1 MQDNRCSIEALRD
14 VNGLA
19 SSLAFPLSRL
29 KKILMERSRL
39 LPISITRGKTTRDT
53 ATHGNKDKIM
63 KFTAI
68 ALVTVF
74 ALSGTGAFAHT
85 YRHHMSDLNRHR
97 NAYDQY
103 GMDQQPTFHLRPN
116 DGNPNGNPD
125 GPTTLSGTGNS
136 QYGGSTPGTSGYN

>member
-1 MQDNRCSIEALRD
+1 
-14 VNGLA
+14 VYGLA
-19 SSLAFPLSRL
+19 DFLAFPLSRL

-39 LPISITRGKTTRDT
+39 LPISITRVNTTIDT

-63 KFTAI
+63 KLTAM
-68 ALVTVF
+68 ALATVF
-74 ALSGTGAFAHT
+74 ALSGTAAFAHT
-85 YRHHMSDLNRHR
+85 YHHRSDASRYR

-103 GMDQQPTFHLRPN
+103 GMSDQQPTFHLSPN

-136 QYGGSTPGTSGYN
+136 QFGGSTAGTSGYN